1 MQKTALIQ
9 VEHLQHFCTAV
20 WFCRGYL

>member
-1 MQKTALIQ
+1 MQNTALIQ
-9 VEHLQHFCTAV
+9 VEHLQHCCTAV